1 MLNTP
6 EVVELPA
13 RTTAVIRMT
22 VEREQIGEAVPP
34 AIQEVMS
41 GVGAQGVQPIGP
53 MFARYLRMGSGEVDM
68 EIGVPLDE
76 PIAPAGRITVSSLPG
91 GRALRAVHQ
100 GPYEELYSSWD
111 QFGRWVAE
119 NGHEP
124 AEGLWESYVTG
135 PESSSDPTE
144 WRTELIL
151 PLRSETP

>member
-22 VEREQIGEAVPP
+22 VKRERMAEAFPP

-41 GVGAQGVQPIGP
+41 VVGAQGAQPAGP
-53 MFARYLRMGSGEVDM
+53 LFARYLRMGSGEVEV
-68 EIGVPLDE
+68 EIGVPLSRPIE
-76 PIAPAGRITVSSLPG
+76 PEGRITISSLPG
-91 GRALRAVHQ
+91 GSALRAVHQ
-100 GPYEELYSSWD
+100 GSYEELYSSWD

-124 AEGLWESYVTG
+124 DEGLWESYVAG
-135 PESSSDPTE
+135 PETSSDPAE

-151 PLRSETP
+151 PLKS